1 MMLPASHAGLEY
13 ILARIIQ
20 DFMKFMHQTGL
31 STPQI
36 NALLHIYHA
45 GECQLSEIGSLADS
59 SKPAASQLVERLVQ
73 QGLVDRSED
82 PLDRR
87 NKKLRLTEKSLAL
100 IQNGVTSNH
109 FLLDLMTSLPAEQR
123 EIIQSAFGYLAQAGQ
138 QFQFSHTHKDGNHAQ
153 DAQHTQNKRP

>member
-1 MMLPASHAGLEY
+1 MTFPASHAGLEY

-20 DFMKFMHQTGL
+20 DFMQFMHQTGL

-45 GECQLSEIGSLADS
+45 GECQLSEIGGLTDS

-73 QGLVDRSED
+73 QGLVERTED

-87 NKKLRLTEKSLAL
+87 NKKLRLTEKSLGL

-109 FLLDLMTSLPAEQR
+109 FLVDLMTSLPAGQR
-123 EIIQSAFGYLAQAGQ
+123 ETVHAAFGYLAQAGQ
-138 QFQFSHTHKDGNHAQ
+138 HIHSFHKQKDGKHA
-153 DAQHTQNKRP
+153 

>member
-1 MMLPASHAGLEY
+1 MTFPASHVGLEY

-20 DFMKFMHQTGL
+20 EFMQFMHQTGL

-45 GECQLSEIGSLADS
+45 GECQLSEIGALTDS

-73 QGLVDRSED
+73 QGLVERSED
-82 PLDRR
+82 PSDRR
-87 NKKLRLTEKSLAL
+87 NKKLRLTEKSLGL

-109 FLLDLMTSLPAEQR
+109 FLVDLMTSLSDEQR
-123 EIIQSAFGYLAQAGQ
+123 ETVHAAFGFLAQAGQ
-138 QFQFSHTHKDGNHAQ
+138 QIQSSHKQKDG
-153 DAQHTQNKRP
+153 K

>member
-1 MMLPASHAGLEY
+1 MTFPVSHAGLEY
-13 ILARIIQ
+13 VLSRIIQ

-45 GECQLSEIGSLADS
+45 GECQLSEIGNLADS

-73 QGLVDRSED
+73 QDLVERTED

-87 NKKLRLTEKSLAL
+87 NKKLRLAPKGLEL
-100 IQNGVTSNH
+100 IQQGVISNS
-109 FLLDLMTSLPAEQR
+109 FLMELTTYLSVEQQ
-123 EIIQSAFGYLAQAGQ
+123 ETIHTAFGYLAQAGRQ
-138 QFQFSHTHKDGNHAQ
+138 VQALEKQEDHPSI
-153 DAQHTQNKRP
+153 

>member
-1 MMLPASHAGLEY
+1 MTFPASHVGLEY

-20 DFMKFMHQTGL
+20 EFMQFMHQTGL

-45 GECQLSEIGSLADS
+45 GECQLSEIGALTDS

-73 QGLVDRSED
+73 QGLVERSED
-82 PLDRR
+82 PSDRR
-87 NKKLRLTEKSLAL
+87 NKKLRLTEKSLGL

-109 FLLDLMTSLPAEQR
+109 FLVDLMTSLSAKQR
-123 EIIQSAFGYLAQAGQ
+123 ETVHAAFGLLAQAGQ
-138 QFQFSHTHKDGNHAQ
+138 QIQSSHKQKDGKYA
-153 DAQHTQNKRP
+153 

>member
-1 MMLPASHAGLEY
+1 MTLPASHAGLEY

-20 DFMKFMHQTGL
+20 DFMQFMHQTGL

-36 NALLHIYHA
+36 NALLHIYHM
-45 GECQLSEIGSLADS
+45 GECPLSEIGALADS

-73 QGLVDRSED
+73 QGLVERSED

-87 NKKLRLTEKSLAL
+87 NKILRLTEKSLGL

-109 FLLDLMTSLPAEQR
+109 FLLKLMTSLPAEQR
-123 EIIQSAFGYLAQAGQ
+123 ESVHTAFGYLAQA
-138 QFQFSHTHKDGNHAQ
+138 S
-153 DAQHTQNKRP
+153 QHIQSFHQPKG